1 MDAVKKLNASQ
12 ILREY
17 KTKGSSPLLVL
28 IVDGDSYIVKTTIQ
42 KQPTVEVIN
51 ELICAYLAQ
60 CWSLSVPDFALIQI
74 GQDIYQKYLEEGGVL
89 SKLYKL
95 DSFGDRFYF
104 GSKEINN
111 AVEFDQYMGKLSGK
125 RDFKRFS
132 SPLDLIKIG
141 VFDQWVGN
149 IDRRPEN
156 PNILLGTQSGLFD
169 FHPIDHAS
177 TFTNQSNYKLVTDAI
192 MRFDD
197 NLSIL
202 KVPFV
207 KSLTN
212 FVSSSVLQDLK
223 LEFLECIKK
232 SLDEFDSI
240 FSQVPLDWGLSKKE
254 KVHLKDFFANQ
265 VRNERIARSYQYFLR

>member
-17 KTKGSSPLLVL
+17 KTLGSSPLLVL
-28 IVDGDSYIVKTTIQ
+28 VANGDSYIVKTTIQ
-42 KQPTVEVIN
+42 KKPTVEVIN

-60 CWSLSVPDFALIQI
+60 CWNLLVPDFALIQI
-74 GQDIYQKYLEEGGVL
+74 GQDIYQKFLEEGGEL
-89 SKLYKL
+89 SGLYKL
-95 DSFGDRFYF
+95 DAFGDRLYF
-104 GSKEINN
+104 GSKEIGN

-141 VFDQWVGN
+141 VFDLWVGN
-149 IDRRPEN
+149 VDRRPNN
-156 PNILLGTQSGLFD
+156 PNILLSNRSGLFD

-177 TFTNQSNYKLVTDAI
+177 TFTNQSNYNLVTDAI
-192 MRFDD
+192 LRFEE

-212 FVSSSVLQDLK
+212 FVSSSVLQNLK
-223 LEFLECIKK
+223 LDFLECIKK
-232 SLDEFDSI
+232 SIDELDFI
-240 FSQVPLDWGLSKKE
+240 LSQVPVDWGLSKRE
-254 KVHLKDFFANQ
+254 KVHLKEFFADQ
-265 VRNERIARSYQYFLR
+265 ARNERISTSYQYFLR

>member
-1 MDAVKKLNASQ
+1 LDAVKKLNASQ

-17 KTKGSSPLLVL
+17 KTLGSSPLLVL
-28 IVDGDSYIVKTTIQ
+28 VANGDSYIVKTTIQ
-42 KQPTVEVIN
+42 KKPTVEVIN

-60 CWSLSVPDFALIQI
+60 CWNLLVPDFALIQI
-74 GQDIYQKYLEEGGVL
+74 GQDIYQKFLEEGGEL
-89 SKLYKL
+89 SGLYKL
-95 DSFGDRFYF
+95 DAFGDRLYF
-104 GSKEINN
+104 GSKEIGN

-141 VFDQWVGN
+141 VFDLWVGN
-149 IDRRPEN
+149 VDRRPNN
-156 PNILLGTQSGLFD
+156 PNILLSNRSGLFD

-177 TFTNQSNYKLVTDAI
+177 TFTNQSNYNLVTDAI
-192 MRFDD
+192 LRFEE

-212 FVSSSVLQDLK
+212 FVSSSVLQNLK
-223 LEFLECIKK
+223 LDFLECIKK
-232 SLDEFDSI
+232 SIDELDFI
-240 FSQVPLDWGLSKKE
+240 LSQVPVDWGLSKRE
-254 KVHLKDFFANQ
+254 KVHLKEFFADQ
-265 VRNERIARSYQYFLR
+265 ARNERISTSYQYFLR